1 MFKRLIYFV
10 CVLLLTLKNRLQ
22 HKVTLFITVVIII
35 IIININQLNI
45 DQECFCSRR
54 VYFTLRLT
62 VTLWTRYSEWQ
73 GEQHFLCLNHV
84 YADTAV
90 N

>member
-10 CVLLLTLKNRLQ
+10 CVLLPTLKNRLQ
-22 HKVTLFITVVIII
+22 QKVTLFITVIII
-35 IIININQLNI
+35 IVNINQLNI

-62 VTLWTRYSEWQ
+62 VTLWTRYSECQ